1 MLASVPGCY
10 WNETMIRQYRD
21 QDLEVVLDIYL
32 AAATAGQP
40 FLPAEFWEND
50 IPVIRDELMPI
61 AETWVVDA
69 DGEVL
74 AFISVLDNVI
84 GGLFTRPDHQGR
96 GHGRALVEY
105 VRERVDPLFV
115 EVFEANHDA
124 VDFYRNRGFVDHAA
138 RQNKESGLTE
148 LILQLKVV

>member
-1 MLASVPGCY
+1 MLASVPGRY